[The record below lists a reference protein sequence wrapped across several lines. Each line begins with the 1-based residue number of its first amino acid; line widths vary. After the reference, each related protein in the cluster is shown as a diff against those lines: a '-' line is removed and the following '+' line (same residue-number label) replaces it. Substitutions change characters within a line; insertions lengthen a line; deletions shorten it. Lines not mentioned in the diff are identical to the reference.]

1 MLRICYNYTLTKTEM
16 ENKMRVSDRTTN
28 LLKNYAN
35 INQSLEFRAGKVL
48 RTVSPLNT
56 ILASVEIEEDFPQT
70 FPIYELSRFLGTL
83 DLFNNPELDFTDNGV
98 SITDDKHKAT
108 YRYCGSSSMFQTPP
122 EKDITFPDAEVNF
135 ELSQDQ
141 FRKTINAAN
150 TLGLPEVIVEGN
162 GSDIQLV
169 VSDTGN
175 VSSDIFSTKVGTT
188 DKTFRMIFKTENL
201 NKIMEGTYNVS
212 LSSKRISHFK
222 REGDSLQ
229 YWIALEQNSTYE
241 E

>member
-1 MLRICYNYTLTKTEM
+1 M
-16 ENKMRVSDRTTN
+16 ENKMKVSERTIN

-35 INQSLEFRAGKVL
+35 INQSIEFREGNVL
-48 RTVSPLNT
+48 KTVSPLNT
-56 ILASVEIEEDFPQT
+56 ILASVEVEEVFSKT

-83 DLFNNPELDFTDNGV
+83 NLFNNPELDFTDNGV
-98 SITDDKHKAT
+98 SITDDKHEAT

-122 EKDITFPDAEVNF
+122 DKDITFPDAEINF
-135 ELSQDQ
+135 DLSQEQ
-141 FRKTINAAN
+141 FKKTINAAN
-150 TLGLPEVIVEGN
+150 TLGLPEVVVEGD
-162 GSDIQLV
+162 GTEIRLL

-175 VSSDIFSTKVGTT
+175 ISSDNFSTKVGST
-188 DKTFRMIFKTENL
+188 DKTFHMIFKTENFS
-201 NKIMEGTYNVS
+201 IIAEWTYNVS

-229 YWIALEQNSTYE
+229 YWIALEQNSTFE

>member
-1 MLRICYNYTLTKTEM
+1 M
-16 ENKMRVSDRTTN
+16 ENKMKVSDRTIN

-83 DLFNNPELDFTDNGV
+83 DLFKNPELDFTDNGV
-98 SITDDKHKAT
+98 NITDDNHKAI

-122 EKDITFPDAEVNF
+122 DKDITFPDAEINF
-135 ELSQDQ
+135 KLSQDQ
-141 FRKTINAAN
+141 FKKTVNAAN
-150 TLGLPEVIVEGN
+150 TLGLPEIVVEGN
-162 GSDIQLV
+162 ASEIFLV
-169 VSDTGN
+169 VNDTGN
-175 VSSDIFSTKVGTT
+175 TSSDIFSTPVGTT

-229 YWIALEQNSTYE
+229 YWIALEQNSSFDGE
-241 E
+241 

>member
-1 MLRICYNYTLTKTEM
+1 MK
-16 ENKMRVSDRTTN
+16 VSDRTTT

-70 FPIYELSRFLGTL
+70 FPIYELGRFLGTL

-98 SITDDKHKAT
+98 SITDDKHEAT

-122 EKDITFPDAEVNF
+122 DKDITFPDAEVNF

-175 VSSDIFSTKVGTT
+175 TSSDIFSTPVGTT

-229 YWIALEQNSTYE
+229 YWIALEQNSTFE

>member
-1 MLRICYNYTLTKTEM
+1 MK
-16 ENKMRVSDRTTN
+16 VSERTTN

-35 INQSLEFRAGKVL
+35 INQSLEFREGNVL
-48 RTVSPLNT
+48 KTVSPLNT

-70 FPIYELSRFLGTL
+70 FSIYELGRFLGTL

-98 SITDDKHKAT
+98 SITDDNHEAT

-122 EKDITFPDAEVNF
+122 EKDITFPDAEINF
-135 ELSQDQ
+135 ELTQEQ

-162 GSDIQLV
+162 GTDIQLV

-175 VSSDIFSTKVGTT
+175 VSSDIFSTKVGAT

-201 NKIMEGTYNVS
+201 NKIMEGTYVVS
-212 LSSKRISHFK
+212 LSSKRISHFTRK
-222 REGDSLQ
+222 GDTLN